1 MLFNV
6 FYIEVFF
13 FMGSMYVL
21 YIFFLIIS
29 YLELLLIDILNSV
42 KLFFY
47 FGKFKFY
54 IYLVVYWL
62 KEEKLKKKRKKN
74 SSDFICYIL

>member
-62 KEEKLKKKRKKN
+62 KEEKLKKKKKF